1 MAAHGWR
8 SHRALGTQ
16 LLEDF
21 AGFDYYQLVR
31 LSRHLLARGD
41 VSAPEADIDARID
54 VRADLSAAFGAFEVS
69 ALERNAVRDTVTLR
83 SPNFC
88 VAGSASPLPA
98 PFVEWL
104 RDLVRDGQHAMAD
117 FFDLFNRRIH
127 MWRWRIKSR
136 LHPGLH
142 NTHPDDSDFADYLG
156 AIIGLSDPELVRQ
169 LPLPRRALLGLAG
182 LLADGRRSAAAV
194 TQSLSVLLGAR
205 VEIEPLVGRWLTI
218 DADQRNGLGRVNSR
232 LGEDIVLGRR
242 WFDPQA
248 AIELRVAALP
258 YKLVCDL
265 LPGGDRHQ
273 VLRDL
278 LRLLTERR
286 VDVWMVLTVVSDDAP
301 RIRLS
306 RTPKA
311 CAPRLGYTAVAGER
325 FAPGETRD
333 IRFLVPA
340 FDCDGGKQ

>member
-16 LLEDF
+16 LVEDF

-31 LSRHLLARGD
+31 LSRHLLTRAD
-41 VSAPEADIDARID
+41 ATASEANIDARLD

-69 ALERNAVRDTVTLR
+69 AFERNAYRDTVTLR
-83 SPNFC
+83 SPNYC

-104 RDLVRDGQHAMAD
+104 RDLVRDGHHAMAD
-117 FFDLFNRRIH
+117 FFDLFNRRVH

-142 NTHPDDSDFADYLG
+142 NAHPDQSDFADYLG
-156 AIIGLSDPELVRQ
+156 AIIGLSDPELVRH

-182 LLADGRRSAAAV
+182 LLADGRRSAATL
-194 TQSLSVLLGAR
+194 TQSLTVLLGAKVR
-205 VEIEPLVGRWLTI
+205 IEPLIGRWLAI
-218 DADQRNGLGRVNSR
+218 DNDQRNSLGRTNSR
-232 LGEDIVLGRR
+232 LGENIVLGRR
-242 WFDPQA
+242 WFDPQGA
-248 AIELRVAALP
+248 VELRVAALP
-258 YKLVCDL
+258 YTLVCDL
-265 LPGGDRHQ
+265 LPGGERHD

-286 VDVWMVLTVVSDDAP
+286 VDVWMVFTVLSDSAP

-306 RTPKA
+306 GNEKA
-311 CAPRLGYTAVAGER
+311 CAPRLGYTAVAGQR
-325 FAPGETRD
+325 FAPGETREV
-333 IRFLVPA
+333 RFLVPA
-340 FDCDGGKQ
+340 FDCDGGEV